1 MSDPVALPVLV
12 FDGDCAFCT
21 STAQWVRRRV
31 RPGRVAAWQHLDLDA
46 LGLDAEQCTT
56 ALQWVDRHGVV
67 HSAER
72 AVAQMLRDR
81 GGLWAVP
88 GRILGLPALCSS
100 LAWSIGG
107 WRAIGT
113 ACPVAPRRVG
123 SEPTPALASQ
133 QHYERPVRRARQPG
147 NAPKVPAP
155 MCDAVGVPA
164 NRRSDPAR
172 RRAARSAEGAIA
184 PWNRVDSTERTMT

>member
-1 MSDPVALPVLV
+1 MVIVHFAPRPRSGCVDVCDRVGWRPGNTSILMHSASMPRSARPRCSGWITAVLCIQRNGPWRRCCVTVAACGQFRAESSVLPVWCRSLV
-12 FDGDCAFCT
+12 W
-21 STAQWVRRRV
+21 ST
-31 RPGRVAAWQHLDLDA
+31 
-46 LGLDAEQCTT
+46 
-56 ALQWVDRHGVV
+56 
-67 HSAER
+67 
-72 AVAQMLRDR
+72 
-81 GGLWAVP
+81 
-88 GRILGLPALCSS
+88 
-100 LAWSIGG
+100 GG

-113 ACPVAPRRVG
+113 ACPVARRRVG

>member
-81 GGLWAVP
+81 GGLWAIP
-88 GRILGLPALCSS
+88 GRILGAPGVVQLAGVVYRWVARNRHRLP
-100 LAWSIGG
+100 GG
-107 WRAIGT
+107 
-113 ACPVAPRRVG
+113 
-123 SEPTPALASQ
+123 TPACRL
-133 QHYERPVRRARQPG
+133 
-147 NAPKVPAP
+147 
-155 MCDAVGVPA
+155 
-164 NRRSDPAR
+164 
-172 RRAARSAEGAIA
+172 
-184 PWNRVDSTERTMT
+184 